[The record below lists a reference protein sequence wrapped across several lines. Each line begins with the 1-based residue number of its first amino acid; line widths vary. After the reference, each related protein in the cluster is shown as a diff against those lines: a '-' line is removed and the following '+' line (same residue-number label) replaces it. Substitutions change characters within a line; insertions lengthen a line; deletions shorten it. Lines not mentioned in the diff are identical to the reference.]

1 MYFSLRQKRIPFTGI
16 LKKISVNTLFYMT
29 DLNPSGTYFH
39 PANNNISN

>member
-1 MYFSLRQKRIPFTGI
+1 MYFSLRQKRIPITGI

-29 DLNPSGTYFH
+29 VQNLSGNYFH